1 MTHVTCVMSHTYVG
15 NHVTHICWKPC
26 HTHIWNT
33 HNPQTQ
39 HVTYIYES
47 RHMYVSVMNVSCH
60 TCRLD
65 THATPSTHVTHIN
78 GWHHTYEWVMSHKS
92 MCHVTWMNDSCDT
105 YQRNMSHIFH
115 TYQCDTSH
123 MLQYISMW
131 HVTHVAIHINATRH
145 TCCNTYQCDTSHL
158 LQYISMRYVTC
169 VHESWMNHGTA
180 IECTL
185 NNHLRT
191 TQQALKK
198 HSTTTR
204 VPLKYRTTQ
213 IQYHSNTVPLKY
225 QSIVNNHPIHPPTL
239 AKDLMS
245 DLTHE
250 SASQMRH
257 EWFGTLECF
266 TDESASHI
274 SWVISQMRMLL
285 ISHPPAR
292 STHPPTHPLDHPFIH
307 PTTHTHTPTSET
319 ASLKKTC
326 HPQNRRELVPV
337 PARVCLVSRVGVCV
351 CVAALCLVLREA
363 PQMSLLTF
371 LNVRGG
377 GSFDKG
383 NIENIMLS
391 MLSSHMLHL
400 CYRHTCCNTGGSFD
414 KENIDNI
421 KNIVVKC
428 PKSQLHRPLM

>member
-1 MTHVTCVMSHTYVG
+1 MLQYISMW
-15 NHVTHICWKPC
+15 HVTHVAI
-26 HTHIWNT
+26 HIN
-33 HNPQTQ
+33 
-39 HVTYIYES
+39 VT
-47 RHMYVSVMNVSCH
+47 RH
-60 TCRLD
+60 TCC
-65 THATPSTHVTHIN
+65 N
-78 GWHHTYEWVMSHKS
+78 
-92 MCHVTWMNDSCDT
+92 T
-105 YQRNMSHIFH
+105 YQRN
-115 TYQCDTSH
+115 TSH

-145 TCCNTYQCDTSHL
+145 TCCNTYQCDMSHM

-257 EWFGTLECF
+257 EWFDTLDCF
-266 TDESASHI
+266 TDETWVIWHIRVLHRWECFSHLMSDFTDENASHI
-274 SWVISQMRMLL
+274 SPTCKI
-285 ISHPPAR
+285 
-292 STHPPTHPLDHPFIH
+292 HPPTHPPTWPPIH
-307 PTTHTHTPTSET
+307 PPNHAYTHTHLWNGVSEKNL
-319 ASLKKTC
+319 SPSK
-326 HPQNRRELVPV
+326 
-337 PARVCLVSRVGVCV
+337 PARTGAGTSPGMLGKPCGCMCV
-351 CVAALCLVLREA
+351 CRGIVPRPAGSASNVAVDISQR
-363 PQMSLLTF
+363 QG
-371 LNVRGG
+371 RGV
-377 GSFDKG
+377 
-383 NIENIMLS
+383 IW
-391 MLSSHMLHL
+391 
-400 CYRHTCCNTGGSFD
+400 
-414 KENIDNI
+414 
-421 KNIVVKC
+421 
-428 PKSQLHRPLM
+428 